1 MPRSKQQD
9 AARKR
14 AAYANNETYRERH
27 KAQMRVYYHMKK
39 AELAALRDRIR
50 LDELASTATDT
61 TMSDATDATDAT
73 MVSAESEP

>member
-9 AARKR
+9 AERKR

-27 KAQMRVYYHMKK
+27 KEKMRLYYHMRKN
-39 AELAALRDRIR
+39 ELAALRDQIR
-50 LDELASTATDT
+50 LDELDSTATDT

-73 MVSAESEP
+73 MDESEP